1 MAAPHGSILSQLLF
15 YTFGLFN
22 WCFYLSIAIY
32 NGSFFRRD
40 SEQDRLRLRIGMHF
54 LEPEPVGGLADV
66 FPARDKYWNLSKTV
80 CGLSHRFLTLR
91 DGRQLH
97 YLTSTASVDPSR
109 SAKPLVIFIHGFPDS
124 CIVWRHLLDS
134 TRSLAE
140 KATLVGVD
148 LPGYG
153 GSDGCNTYSPDEVLE
168 ALTEFVVA
176 MRDLY
181 VEQEYYE
188 NLDGPTQKLADGRP
202 QVYVVGHD
210 WGSVLGFR
218 LAAEA
223 PALADRFILTSGPLV
238 SWNDPL
244 PFIWTVT
251 ILYDTVVL
259 TTLGVGALS
268 YGQQRQY
275 PGLLKADL
283 QSISPGSHG
292 ATLLPP
298 EVV

>member
-1 MAAPHGSILSQLLF
+1 
-15 YTFGLFN
+15 
-22 WCFYLSIAIY
+22 
-32 NGSFFRRD
+32 
-40 SEQDRLRLRIGMHF
+40 
-54 LEPEPVGGLADV
+54 
-66 FPARDKYWNLSKTV
+66 
-80 CGLSHRFLTLR
+80 
-91 DGRQLH
+91 
-97 YLTSTASVDPSR
+97 
-109 SAKPLVIFIHGFPDS
+109 
-124 CIVWRHLLDS
+124 VWRHLLDS

-140 KATLVGVD
+140 KATLVVVD

-188 NLDGPTQKLADGRP
+188 NLDGPTQKLAHARP

-210 WGSVLGFR
+210 WGSILGFR

-223 PALADRFILTSGPLV
+223 PALADRFILTNGPLV
-238 SWNDPL
+238 SLNDPL
-244 PFIWTVT
+244 PFIWTV
-251 ILYDTVVL
+251 IMLYDTVVL
-259 TTLGVGALS
+259 TGLGVGAPS

-283 QSISPGSHG
+283 QNISPGSHG